1 MLYPREELIKIYK
14 WLLLYLN
21 KRNFFV
27 PPILDMN
34 ITDQMFEAAESI
46 RLESKSLQTAFAK
59 DLNVSR
65 IFHPQKQKEP
75 L

>member
-1 MLYPREELIKIYK
+1 
-14 WLLLYLN
+14 
-21 KRNFFV
+21 
-27 PPILDMN
+27 MN